1 MAMATK
7 GSAFV
12 DWRQQILKSLQDRNN
27 MQCKQFEDIIVFSTQ
42 LFERVDSLR
51 ANNVQLTVQKE
62 RLQQE
67 NLQLQMNAESSL
79 GKPRA
84 ALETKIY
91 QLQEEMT
98 ELLRHKSEH
107 SQQLID
113 AKNSLEEKERQL
125 HLKDTRIQECEA
137 ELDLLREKLSTT
149 AKELQDMK
157 DANQLL
163 KDEHEALQLAYNSLE
178 RNFNTLERDHQD
190 LIKRWMALKSR
201 DADKLNAEN
210 ERMLRAPVEWCTLKA
225 PLCRLKQAQV
235 KRDLEDAARE
245 PVVVPNDST
254 RSVPPMCLQ
263 SFVPNRLLLKYEAHD
278 GEVNAVQ
285 FSPSGRLLCTGGGDR
300 KVKIWEFTRDQA
312 LLRGTLG
319 GSNAT
324 VMSLDMD
331 TEENLILAASNDF
344 SSRVWTL
351 SDQRLRHTLTGHS
364 RKVLAAKFLGDTGRV
379 ASGSHDRTLKIWD
392 LRSRACIRTIF
403 AGSSCNDLVASD
415 SAGTT
420 IISGHFDKRLRFWD
434 SRAES
439 SANEIVLGGLISSLD
454 LSADRCQ
461 LLCCVRDDT
470 IKLLDVRM
478 NQVLISFQD
487 DNFKVACDWTRAKF
501 SPDASY
507 VAVGS
512 HDGTLF
518 IWNTQTAKLEK
529 KLKEMSSPIIACSW
543 NPRGDYIASSDRD
556 KRVCIWSQV

>member
-529 KLKEMSSPIIACSW
+529 KLKEMRRA
-543 NPRGDYIASSDRD
+543 
-556 KRVCIWSQV
+556 

>member
-1 MAMATK
+1 MATQ

-12 DWRQQILKSLQDRNN
+12 DWRKQILKSLQDRNDT
-27 MQCKQFEDIIVFSTQ
+27 QCKQFEDIIVFSTQ

-67 NLQLQMNAESSL
+67 NLQLQMNTESSL

-125 HLKDTRIQECEA
+125 HQKDTRIQECEA
-137 ELDLLREKLSTT
+137 ELGTLKQTLNTT
-149 AKELQDMK
+149 SKELQDMK

-163 KDEHEALQLAYNSLE
+163 RDEHEALQLAYNSLE
-178 RNFNTLERDHQD
+178 RNFSTLERDHQD

-210 ERMLRAPVEWCTLKA
+210 ERMLR
-225 PLCRLKQAQV
+225 LKQAQV

-245 PVVVPNDST
+245 PVVVPNDNT
-254 RSVPPMCLQ
+254 RSVPPLCLQ
-263 SFVPNRLLLKYEAHD
+263 SFVPNRLLLKFEAHD

-285 FSPSGRLLCTGGGDR
+285 FSPSGRILCTGGGDR

-331 TEENLILAASNDF
+331 TEENLVLAASNDF

-351 SDQRLRHTLTGHS
+351 GDQRLRHTLTGHS

-470 IKLLDVRM
+470 LKLLDVRM
-478 NQVLISFQD
+478 NQVLVSFQD
-487 DNFKVACDWTRAKF
+487 DSFKVACDWTRAKF

-543 NPRGDYIASSDRD
+543 NPSGDYIASSDRD
-556 KRVCIWSQV
+556 KRICVWSQV